1 MAVIIPIVTEFAPK
15 GIKRAI
21 REFKQLETSGQ
32 RAAFILKKGMQGV
45 ALGAA
50 ALGAAVAGAA
60 AAAWNFA
67 KAAAEDETSAA
78 LLARQ
83 LKATTKATDDQI
95 KSVEEWITQLQLANG
110 IADSDLRP
118 NLAKLVRATKSITK
132 GQELLSLALDVSAG
146 SGRDL
151 DGVVTALVRAY
162 GGNLGGLTR
171 LGIAL
176 DKTTIKNKDFKKAQ
190 EELGKQF
197 GGAAATKAA
206 TFQGTMDRLGQ
217 AFSEIK
223 ESLGYFLLPFFEKLA
238 DVGMKVAE
246 AFGKRGLAGAIK
258 EVKKGFMTLF
268 YDELTGE
275 LNDAGKQLNA
285 LIGTMN
291 DLKTAGLTGFGAGFG
306 AVLLGSIGALGGP
319 VTAVAAGAAGAA
331 LFGGAGYGASKII
344 GIPGLPELNPNRSQT
359 LQSAQYLPRG
369 GQPITVNVYGGDP
382 KQVVKAIRDYSRSN
396 GKVPMR
402 VLNLGS

>member
-151 DGVVTALVRAY
+151 DGVVTGLVRAY

-176 DKTTIKNKDFKKAQ
+176 DKTTVKNKDFKKAQ

-197 GGAAATKAA
+197 SGAAATKAA
-206 TFQGTMDRLGQ
+206 TFQGTMDQLSQ

-223 ESLGYFLLPFFEKLA
+223 ETVGYALLPFFKRLA
-238 DVGMKVAE
+238 DIAKQVAD
-246 AFGKRGLAGAIK
+246 AFGKRGVAGALA
-258 EVKKGFMTLF
+258 EVKKGFMSLF
-268 YDELTGE
+268 FDEVTGQ
-275 LNDAGKQLNA
+275 LNSAGKQLNL
-285 LIGTMN
+285 LIESAN
-291 DLKTAGLTGFGAGFG
+291 NLKAAGLTGFGVGAGATAGAAIGSVVPGVGTVAGGLIGGALGGLAGFG
-306 AVLLGSIGALGGP
+306 AGK
-319 VTAVAAGAAGAA
+319 VTE
-331 LFGGAGYGASKII
+331 
-344 GIPGLPELNPNRSQT
+344 IPT
-359 LQSAQYLPRG
+359 LPRTFQAQPAGEIG
-369 GQPITVNVYGGDP
+369 GRFQEKVAVTVNVYGGDP

>member
-132 GQELLSLALDVSAG
+132 GQQLLSLALDVSAG

-176 DKTTIKNKDFKKAQ
+176 DKTTVKNKDFKKAQ

-206 TFQGTMDRLGQ
+206 TFQGTMDQLSQ

-223 ESLGYFLLPFFEKLA
+223 ETVGYALLPFFKRLA
-238 DVGMKVAE
+238 DIAKQVAD
-246 AFGKRGLAGAIK
+246 AFGKRGVAGALA
-258 EVKKGFMTLF
+258 EVKKGFMSLF
-268 YDELTGE
+268 FDEVTGQ
-275 LNDAGKQLNA
+275 LNSAGKQLNL
-285 LIGTMN
+285 LIESAN
-291 DLKTAGLTGFGAGFG
+291 NLKAAGLTGFGVGAGATAGAAIGSVVPGVGTVAGGLIGGALGGLAGFG
-306 AVLLGSIGALGGP
+306 AGK
-319 VTAVAAGAAGAA
+319 VTE
-331 LFGGAGYGASKII
+331 
-344 GIPGLPELNPNRSQT
+344 IPT
-359 LQSAQYLPRG
+359 LPRTFQAQPAGEIG
-369 GQPITVNVYGGDP
+369 GRFQEKVAVTVNVYGGDP